1 MGAMEARAVATAEE
15 RERLDALKD
24 FSQATRRFCGT
35 YDDLLAAYPHR
46 WIAVNRDGEVLASH
60 QDRQSVVAAGE
71 AAGWRKS
78 RLAVKYLDPNP
89 AVTILL
95 SAVDSIL
102 PALRRS
108 YRPR

>member
-1 MGAMEARAVATAEE
+1 MATAEE

-24 FSQATRRFCGT
+24 FSQATRRSYST
-35 YDDLLAAYPHR
+35 YDDLLTAYPHR
-46 WIAVNRDGEVLASH
+46 WIAVNRDGEILASH
-60 QDRQSVVAAGE
+60 QDRQSVIAACE

-78 RLAVKYLDPNP
+78 RLAVKYHDPNP
-89 AVTILL
+89 AVTIPL
-95 SAVDSIL
+95 SAVDSIP